1 MLLSGLTAI
10 NAESI
15 DSENVVITEEA
26 GVDKESVKGTVIGY
40 VGDNDGNDTVNIKDA
55 TNIQK
60 HLADIVTMNENSVLL
75 SDVDDNGAVNIKDST
90 TIQKFIA
97 GIPVDAIVNHLMY
110 VPEGSTSNEHTHNY
124 SAVTVAPTCT
134 EKGYTEYTCACG
146 DSYKDNFA
154 DPAGHKYVD
163 GICSVCGAKEPHV
176 HSYATVI
183 VAPTCTEKGYTEY
196 TCSCGDS
203 YKDNF
208 ADPAGHKYVD
218 GICSVCGA
226 KEPHVHSYSAV
237 TVASTCMEKGYTKY
251 TCSCGDSYKDNWI
264 ATYGYH
270 NFENYEC
277 TACGISPFDY
287 YVEWIKENG
296 TVYGDH
302 YEYAYP
308 TITDIAGF
316 ENTYI
321 EALYYPT
328 RGDTEDYI
336 ALACYDMD
344 SDIDTWVTLDDSIY
358 AYCICGNETWFDLS
372 TYIDITTF
380 TSNTPIDPVKYTEGS
395 FSYLFALEQARSE
408 IVLTILL
415 HDRCMEDAGVGLSVV
430 DLGFYSIYS
439 DNSTITPP
447 IEDNV
452 VTPPS
457 NDYVELDPILICN
470 DFPLHLY
477 SNDGKVYLGK
487 LTTNK
492 YDSDS
497 IWNTYGTYGSKYSSK
512 SIWNE
517 YGTYGS
523 KYNSESAFN
532 PYTSTPPIIVTN
544 SGKEIGYLT
553 ANEYKVNGYTITEL
567 ERILKSIGQ

>member
-1 MLLSGLTAI
+1 MKKRFGLILLLTLSIMLLAGLTAI

-110 VPEGSTSNEHTHNY
+110 VPEESTSDEHTHNY

-146 DSYKDNFA
+146 DSYKDNFV
-154 DPAGHKYVD
+154 DPTDHKYED

-251 TCSCGDSYKDNWI
+251 TCSCGDSYKDNWT

-302 YEYAYP
+302 YEYVFDSICEVEGFDDCKAYVNYYP
-308 TITDIAGF
+308 NDGDIALTYVDYEYREITMIFLF
-316 ENTYI
+316 EDDMSSYC
-321 EALYYPT
+321 YYT
-328 RGDTEDYI
+328 GDDYI
-336 ALACYDMD
+336 VSTEIYIPTYT
-344 SDIDTWVTLDDSIY
+344 SD
-358 AYCICGNETWFDLS
+358 
-372 TYIDITTF
+372 
-380 TSNTPIDPVKYTEGS
+380 TPITSIECDPGP
-395 FSYLFALEQARSE
+395 FSKLQAMEYARLS
-408 IVLTILL
+408 INLTLTMHRYAML
-415 HDRCMEDAGVGLSVV
+415 AESLGVNID
-430 DLGFYSIYS
+430 DLGFYSY
-439 DNSTITPP
+439 
-447 IEDNV
+447 
-452 VTPPS
+452 
-457 NDYVELDPILICN
+457 
-470 DFPLHLY
+470 
-477 SNDGKVYLGK
+477 
-487 LTTNK
+487 
-492 YDSDS
+492 
-497 IWNTYGTYGSKYSSK
+497 
-512 SIWNE
+512 
-517 YGTYGS
+517 
-523 KYNSESAFN
+523 
-532 PYTSTPPIIVTN
+532 
-544 SGKEIGYLT
+544 
-553 ANEYKVNGYTITEL
+553 
-567 ERILKSIGQ
+567 